1 MERKHYRLIAL
12 DLDGTLLNSQK
23 ELTPRNCDALYRAAE
38 QGIHI
43 VPTTGRFY
51 GGMPEVIRDLPFIRY
66 CITINGA
73 EVRDLQTGEV
83 IYKAEIP
90 CRQAV
95 ELMEYLDQFPVIYDC
110 YQDNDAFMTAS
121 LKAQTDAVVENPH
134 SRELIHRLRKPVP
147 ELKAFLLERGRA
159 VQKVQF
165 FTRDEDALQHLREE
179 LPRRF
184 PQILAANSLPQN
196 LELNH
201 IRANKGEALLALAK
215 HLHIPREETLAFG
228 DGDNDITMLQMA
240 GLGVAME
247 NACLT
252 ALAAADTTTAS
263 CDEDGV
269 ALGIEQYCL

>member
-1 MERKHYRLIAL
+1 MERRNYRIIAL
-12 DLDGTLLNSQK
+12 DLDGTLLNSHK
-23 ELTPRNCDALYRAAE
+23 ELTERSYNALLHAHE

-51 GGMPEVIRDLPFIRY
+51 GGMPESIRNLPFIRY

-73 EVRDLQTGEV
+73 EVVDLQTEKV

-95 ELMEYLDQFPVIYDC
+95 EIMAYLDNFPVIYDC
-110 YQDNDAFMTAS
+110 YQGNEAFMTAR
-121 LKAQTDAVVENPH
+121 LKDMTDAVVENPH
-134 SRELIHRLRKPVP
+134 SRELIHRLRQPVP
-147 ELKAFLLERGRA
+147 ELKAFLLERGQD

-165 FTRDEDALQHLREE
+165 FTRDEEALQYLRKS
-179 LPRRF
+179 LPEKF
-184 PQILAANSLPQN
+184 PDILASNSLPQN

-201 IRANKGEALLALAK
+201 KDANKGEALLALAK
-215 HLHIPREETLAFG
+215 HLGVPREEVMAFG
-228 DGDNDITMLQMA
+228 DGENDLTMLRMA

-247 NACLT
+247 NAC
-252 ALAAADTTTAS
+252 AAAKAAADAFAPS

-269 ALGIEQYCL
+269 AQMIEKICL

>member
-1 MERKHYRLIAL
+1 MERKNYRIIAL

-23 ELTPRNCDALYRAAE
+23 ELTECSYSALLRAAE
-38 QGIHI
+38 MGIHI

-51 GGMPEVIRDLPFIRY
+51 GGMPESIRSLPFIRY

-73 EVRDLQTGEV
+73 EVVDLATGEV

-95 ELMEYLDQFPVIYDC
+95 ELMEYLDKFPVIYDC
-110 YQDNDAFMTAS
+110 YQGNEAFMTES

-134 SRELIHRLRKPVP
+134 SRELIHRLRQPVP
-147 ELKAFLLERGRA
+147 ELKAFLLERGQD

-165 FTRDEDALQHLREE
+165 FTRDEAALRYLRAE
-179 LPRRF
+179 LPEKF
-184 PQILAANSLPQN
+184 PDILASNSLPQN
-196 LELNH
+196 LEMNH
-201 IRANKGEALLALAK
+201 RDANKGEALLALAK
-215 HLHIPREETLAFG
+215 HLGIPREEVMAFG
-228 DGDNDITMLQMA
+228 DGENDLTMLQMA

-247 NACLT
+247 NAC
-252 ALAAADTTTAS
+252 AEAKAAADIVAPS

-269 ALGIEQYCL
+269 AQMIEKICL